1 MQHTIVYFPDYV
13 HANPYQSLLY
23 SGIDAVFHSQSGSID
38 DARLKL
44 QRQAWD
50 NRVIFH
56 LHWEDAIY
64 RHLPSAD
71 EALAECQ
78 RFLDQLEGFLDDGG
92 LFLWTVHNRAPHDGR
107 YLEVHRQLCDK
118 LGKLADQIHLHS
130 HAALEELEQ
139 RPRARPRADHDRSRT
154 ATTGRC
160 SPIRAGSR
168 RRAAGNGRC
177 FLLFGRLGRY
187 KGGAELVQSF
197 AGLPGG
203 PARLLIA
210 GKQIDPIDLSGVPP
224 AVRERITV
232 HDRFVSE
239 DDLLAAF
246 EAADF
251 VVSPYRASL
260 TSGTVLLAMSLA
272 RPVIVPR
279 LPTLA
284 ELVVD
289 GDNGLLFAP
298 DDPLALQAALER
310 AEADGRGGLAPDGG
324 ACLRHRQALRLAG
337 DRPLALG
344 PVLSP
349 DRQAAG
355 APRAGAGRGLTGRRE
370 PYHGELPEDGDPAA
384 RSARAAAQH
393 ARRGPRG
400 TLRARRAR
408 GGGRTAA
415 GRGRAPPAEEP
426 RALPA
431 DAPRAVIFVTVFG
444 LSTAALE
451 EVLEVVAREG
461 QGHAGQPGVPH
472 RFARFQAVPRAP
484 AALRVPAGR
493 RPPAALRARS
503 GLADLRA
510 PPLPRCWPRSGGRSR

>member
-23 SGIDAVFHSQSGSID
+23 SGIDAAFHSQSGSID
-38 DARLKL
+38 EARLKL
-44 QRQAWD
+44 ERQAWD

-78 RFLDQLEGFLDDGG
+78 RFLDQLEGFIDDGG

-139 RPRARPRADHDRSRT
+139 VRELDRERITIVPHGNYRPLFPHP
-154 ATTGRC
+154 GRLA
-160 SPIRAGSR
+160 PT
-168 RRAAGNGRC
+168 AAGNGRC

-197 AGLPGG
+197 AGLRDS

-224 AVRERITV
+224 AVRKRITV

-251 VVSPYRASL
+251 VVSPYLATL

-284 ELVVD
+284 ELVVE
-289 GDNGLLFAP
+289 GENGLLFAP

-310 AEADGRGGLAPDGG
+310 ADRMESEAW
-324 ACLRHRQALRLAG
+324 RQM
-337 DRPLALG
+337 
-344 PVLSP
+344 
-349 DRQAAG
+349 AAH
-355 APRAGAGRGLTGRRE
+355 AFAT
-370 PYHGELPEDGDPAA
+370 
-384 RSARAAAQH
+384 
-393 ARRGPRG
+393 ARRYDWRVIGHSLSGLFYRLTARPRV
-400 TLRARRAR
+400 RHAHA
-408 GGGRTAA
+408 
-415 GRGRAPPAEEP
+415 PAE
-426 RALPA
+426 A
-431 DAPRAVIFVTVFG
+431 
-444 LSTAALE
+444 
-451 EVLEVVAREG
+451 
-461 QGHAGQPGVPH
+461 
-472 RFARFQAVPRAP
+472 
-484 AALRVPAGR
+484 
-493 RPPAALRARS
+493 
-503 GLADLRA
+503 
-510 PPLPRCWPRSGGRSR
+510 